1 MSPKRCEHGLIIC
14 EKCVV
19 VTDAA
24 KRIHDAIGLALVGHD
39 IEEVSRSWMAFA
51 LQDGHTDHVL
61 YPSQRDAR
69 THQLDENRFC
79 YIWLR
84 TCLGGMPVK
93 DAQLFLDAMR
103 QAASNGYRMKDPR
116 DAIIFPQGRE
126 QLITRPTLLRNDD
139 WAQGTKRYR
148 G

>member
-1 MSPKRCEHGLIIC
+1 MPKPCIHGLVIC

-24 KRIHDAIGLALVGHD
+24 KRIHDAIGLALVSHD
-39 IEEVSRSWMAFA
+39 IGEASRGWMAFR
-51 LQDGHTDHVL
+51 LQDGTTDNVL
-61 YPSQRDAR
+61 YPSQTDAR
-69 THQLDENRFC
+69 NHQLDENRCC

-126 QLITRPTLLRNDD
+126 QLITRPTFQRNDD
-139 WAQGTKRYR
+139 WTWGTRYR